1 MLPLCF
7 KKGHLS
13 SKDGEGQDA
22 IVNGSG
28 KLVLKGL
35 PMQNRLTKILGIQFP
50 LILGPMRMITLGAM
64 AAAVSNSGGLGQ
76 IASSTLPVMQLRD
89 EIKKAKDLT
98 DRPFGINIPLHWPN
112 ALDVLDIAMETD
124 VRVITTS
131 GGNPARIMNQAK
143 AGGIQVLHKV
153 STVEMSLKAQG
164 AGVSGVIGMGF
175 EAGGHGGRS
184 QVTTLCL
191 IPRLTDVLDIPVI
204 AAGGIMDYRGFLAA
218 LALGAEGV
226 EIGTRFLTSP
236 ECNIPRYY
244 KDAVLDSSETGTVVV
259 GDGTMTLRIIKNS
272 AAKFFGNR
280 NREKSDGHRIVD
292 YISGEAD
299 SASAIMPAGQGAGL
313 TKTIQ
318 PIPEIMAEFIDRS
331 RDLSVKMR
339 QLMED
344 KG

>member
-1 MLPLCF
+1 
-7 KKGHLS
+7 
-13 SKDGEGQDA
+13 
-22 IVNGSG
+22 
-28 KLVLKGL
+28 
-35 PMQNRLTKILGIQFP
+35 MQNRLTKILGIQFP

-175 EAGGHGGRS
+175 EAGGARRQEPGDHPLPDPPVNRCLGYSRDCRRGDHGLPG
-184 QVTTLCL
+184 
-191 IPRLTDVLDIPVI
+191 
-204 AAGGIMDYRGFLAA
+204 
-218 LALGAEGV
+218 
-226 EIGTRFLTSP
+226 
-236 ECNIPRYY
+236 
-244 KDAVLDSSETGTVVV
+244 
-259 GDGTMTLRIIKNS
+259 
-272 AAKFFGNR
+272 
-280 NREKSDGHRIVD
+280 
-292 YISGEAD
+292 ISGRL
-299 SASAIMPAGQGAGL
+299 GTG
-313 TKTIQ
+313 
-318 PIPEIMAEFIDRS
+318 R
-331 RDLSVKMR
+331 
-339 QLMED
+339 
-344 KG
+344 